1 MSPDDRFELLGYLA
15 GALTTVAFVPQLI
28 LTLRTRATQGVSL
41 RTYAVLSVGL
51 LMWLLYGIAK
61 KSPAIIIANA
71 ITLTLA
77 LSIVAAVSRFRHLKR
92 KRG

>member
-1 MSPDDRFELLGYLA
+1 MTPGDRIEFFGYLA
-15 GALTTVAFVPQLI
+15 GALTTIAFLPQLI

-41 RTYAVLSVGL
+41 RTYAVLSFGL
-51 LMWLLYGIAK
+51 VMWLFYGILK
-61 KSPAIIIANA
+61 KSPAIVIANA

-77 LSIVAAVSRFRHLKR
+77 LAIVVAVSRFRHLKR